1 MHKPSIRLTT
11 AICAAALAIGT
22 TLPAGAEPI
31 DLSQFRYAFNVT
43 FPGYTGTG
51 ALENFPVLIKFS
63 EGNGSGFLYSLC
75 EEDGSDIRFLDS
87 ENNLLPHEIDTWN
100 PSGTS
105 LVWVSV
111 PSLDRTTT
119 IKVCY
124 GSYTPP
130 SPLPSTDVW
139 TNGYVAVWHLN
150 AEETS
155 IYQYDS
161 TMNALTLTAATP
173 DDVLCV
179 TGGVAGIVGFAAEFN
194 KGSDGKHKGAYYH
207 VDNDGTLSGFSA
219 YTFELW
225 SFQNDHDPAVNN
237 GAVYFSNCRYN
248 HSDYVFKMQEYN
260 GSDSR
265 SGMSIFHSYA
275 NNASSSNQTYG
286 DTGDIIP
293 AANIWNYQAF
303 AIDANSRRVFLNDRK
318 IKNSSSGYP
327 PLRYSAGASEGADVH
342 FWLGNSH
349 SNNHDAYPG
358 KLDEVRISNVSRS
371 DDWVKATYDTVKTEG
386 FAKYEEIALRNDWSK
401 YKHRFAVTFSAYEG
415 SELTN
420 FPALVKLDES
430 LDAFSY
436 AYCEKENGGDLRF
449 ADADGNILPS
459 EVDCWNTNG
468 VSCVWVKVPRLDSNT
483 KIVGYCGWK
492 LAPQETPAEVWD
504 SNYVAVWHLGGAA
517 DATTQT
523 DSTANAIVLTE
534 YQPNNIKSVEA
545 GVPGIVGNAAQFG
558 IRGDLHGCY
567 GYNDAT
573 FLLTGPSFSAFTFEI
588 WSWQNDHDP
597 QSVTNDY
604 FYFRH
609 IANNWSPTAY
619 QMKEENGKG
628 RTNFSANY
636 DNNTSGSI
644 YNSNELNPL
653 PARASWNYHA
663 IAFDSTKDTRKLF
676 LNDINLKSTTD
687 NTGTLLSEATESFFW
702 LGNGHQWDAHA
713 FPGKLDEVRISNIAR
728 SDDWVKATYDTIA
741 GNLAKVVRLV
751 KPTQIVLY

>member
-150 AEETS
+150 ADADSLQQLEATS
-155 IYQYDS
+155 
-161 TMNALTLTAATP
+161 NNFTL
-173 DDVLCV
+173 
-179 TGGVAGIVGFAAEFN
+179 AEFQPGDN
-194 KGSDGKHKGAYYH
+194 RSVETGVPGIIGKSARFDLQAEHTGSYYRE
-207 VDNDGTLSGFSA
+207 DTSSNLSGFSNL
-219 YTFELW
+219 TFELW
-225 SFQNDHDPAVNN
+225 SWQNAYDPGTASRESCFMRCKGNDYEAYRFYELTD
-237 GAVYFSNCRYN
+237 GR
-248 HSDYVFKMQEYN
+248 SDLSIYLT
-260 GSDSR
+260 SDPTK
-265 SGMSIFHSYA
+265 GK
-275 NNASSSNQTYG
+275 QTYP
-286 DTGDIIP
+286 DTATP
-293 AANIWNYQAF
+293 NRNEWNYQ
-303 AIDANSRRVFLNDRK
+303 VFSVDSVEDTRCYYLNGARLK
-318 IKNSSSGYP
+318 RSTGGTGTLNSSGGTFY
-327 PLRYSAGASEGADVH
+327 
-342 FWLGNSH
+342 LGNSG
-349 SNNHDAYPG
+349 NWNGAAYPG
-358 KLDEVRISNVSRS
+358 KLDEVRISNVARS
-371 DDWVKATYDTVKTEG
+371 ADWIKATYDTVKTEG
-386 FAKYEEIALRNDWSK
+386 FAKYEETALRNDWSK

-523 DSTANAIVLTE
+523 DSTANSIVLTE

-628 RTNFSANY
+628 RTNFSAYY

-687 NTGTLLSEATESFFW
+687 NTGTLLSEGTEPFFW